1 MINSQQTLAYNDILT
16 SYKQLFILYIVLKKN
31 SCRRASKRTPFVME
45 IGNYRGVFYLTRAMR
60 TINQKLKLQYEP
72 SVPIKELI
80 FATYNPRFWNEKV
93 LLDMTKSI
101 TENGFVSPPLV
112 NVASNRKFV
121 IISGHLRVH
130 VAKRLGFT
138 NIPVYFI
145 DIPNLEDEKKLNL
158 TLNRV
163 QGDWDYELLK
173 NFDIEMLLDSG
184 FDNFDLSQIFD
195 ENLGVDDD
203 EFKVDEQILKIKTPK
218 TRPGDLIILGN
229 HRLICADSQDSAAI
243 KRLVGESK
251 IHMLNFDPIYNIDLD
266 YNNGFGK
273 KGKYGGKVKDK
284 KSDEEYKQF
293 LKTIFQNG
301 LSHTLSDTHVFCWC
315 DETYIGLIQSLYT
328 ELGITNRRVC
338 LWIKN
343 SQNPTPQVAFN
354 KACELCA
361 YGTIGSPFLSPS
373 VKNLNEVMNKEVSS
387 GNRLSDDVMDLFNI
401 WLVKRLSG
409 QEYEHPTEK
418 PPQLYEKAL
427 RRCSKPGDIILD
439 LFAGSGSL
447 MSAAEQIKRRVFMS
461 EIDPIF
467 CDLIVKRYELLSGR
481 EAIYVNSEK

>member
-1 MINSQQTLAYNDILT
+1 MKEI
-16 SYKQLFILYIVLKKN
+16 KQLDKLGKDLNVVYVPVTELKF
-31 SCRRASKRTPFVME
+31 SE
-45 IGNYRGVFYLTRAMR
+45 
-60 TINQKLKLQYEP
+60 
-72 SVPIKELI
+72 
-80 FATYNPRFWNEKV
+80 YNPRLWPEKTIKD
-93 LLDMTKSI
+93 LKKSI
-101 TENGFVSPPLV
+101 QMNGFIIPLLANSAKERK
-112 NVASNRKFV
+112 NVL
-121 IISGHLRVH
+121 ISGHFRLKI
-130 VAKRLGFT
+130 AKDLGFT
-138 NIPVYFI
+138 ELPVTYVNVP
-145 DIPNLEDEKKLNL
+145 DINKEKELNL
-158 TLNRV
+158 TINRV
-163 QGDWDYELLK
+163 SGEWDFELLK
-173 NFDIEMLLDSG
+173 GFEIEMLLDSG

-195 ENLGVDDD
+195 DNLDVDDD
-203 EFKVDEQILKIKTPK
+203 NFKVDEEIEKIKTPK
-218 TRPGDLIILGN
+218 TKLGDLIILGN
-229 HRLICADSQDSAAI
+229 HRLICSDSQDSKVVA
-243 KRLVGESK
+243 RLVEDRK
-251 IHMLNFDPIYNIDLD
+251 INMLNFDPIYNIDLD

-273 KGKYGGKVKDK
+273 RGKYGGKVKDK
-284 KSDEEYKQF
+284 KSDEDYKQF

-301 LSHTLSDTHVFCWC
+301 LAHTLPDTHVFCWC

-361 YGTIGSPFLSPS
+361 YGTVGSPFLSPS

-387 GNRLSDDVMDLFNI
+387 GNRLSDDIMDLFNI

-467 CDLIVKRYELLSGR
+467 CDLIVKRYELLSGK